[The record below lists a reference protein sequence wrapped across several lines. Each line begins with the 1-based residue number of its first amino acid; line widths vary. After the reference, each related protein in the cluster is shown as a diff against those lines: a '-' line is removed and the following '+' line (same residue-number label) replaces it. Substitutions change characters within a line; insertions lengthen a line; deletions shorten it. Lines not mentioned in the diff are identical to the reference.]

1 MKISKEVY
9 LPAEDSWL
17 LEECILKENLIG
29 KKCLDLGTGSGIQ
42 GIAMLKRGAKEV
54 VFSDINS
61 VALKE
66 SKKNILKYILEQKKK
81 GTQFTGQSMPLVKI
95 KKSNLF
101 SSLKKEKFD
110 FIAFNPPYVPSDEIK
125 WVDLDGGE
133 NGRETIDKFLESF
146 STHLNKKG
154 VLLLLVSSL
163 NKPNE
168 IKSKLKKLGFSV
180 KIVGGKKLFFEEL
193 LIIRSVKLGSNSLI

>member
-1 MKISKEVY
+1 MKVSKEVY
-9 LPAEDSWL
+9 SPAEDSYL
-17 LEECILKENLIG
+17 LEECILKEKLNG

-42 GIAMLKRGAKEV
+42 GIAMLKSWAKELTCV
-54 VFSDINS
+54 DINP

-66 SKKNILKYILEQKKK
+66 SKKNILNYVKNSKKER
-81 GTQFTGQSMPLVKI
+81 TQIPGHPKPVISF

-110 FIAFNPPYVPSDEIK
+110 FIAFNPPYVPSDEVK

-133 NGRETIDKFLESF
+133 TGRETIDKFLSSF
-146 STHLNKKG
+146 STHLNKNG
-154 VLLLLVSSL
+154 VLLLLISSL

-168 IKSKLKKLGFSV
+168 IKKKLKELGFSV
-180 KIVGGKKLFFEEL
+180 KVVGKKKLFFEEL
-193 LIIRSVKLGSNSLI
+193 LVLRAKV